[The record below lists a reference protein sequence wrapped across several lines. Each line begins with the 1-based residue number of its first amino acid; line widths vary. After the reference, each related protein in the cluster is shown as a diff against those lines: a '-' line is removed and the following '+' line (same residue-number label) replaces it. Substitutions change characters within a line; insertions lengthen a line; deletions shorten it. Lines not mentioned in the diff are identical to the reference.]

1 MRADPCEGHSFRELP
16 LVRRLQSR
24 VAMVRTRLD
33 SVVQVKERVEEK
45 AGQAL
50 ARVEIAVT
58 AAKSKMEEAKQAASQ
73 DFRTR
78 ADISQWEVTELA
90 HHRAITDAKK
100 AQKDLEA
107 LQKSAQ
113 VVRAT
118 YISAHQ
124 SAEVVRRVAT
134 SRREELTR
142 EMNKAEDKALDE
154 AASMLLFR
162 RAG

>member
-1 MRADPCEGHSFRELP
+1 
-16 LVRRLQSR
+16 
-24 VAMVRTRLD
+24 MVRTRLD

-50 ARVEIAVT
+50 ARAEIAVT
-58 AAKSKMEEAKQAASQ
+58 AAKSKVEEARQAASQ
-73 DFRTR
+73 DFRAR
-78 ADISQWEVTELA
+78 ADIAQWEVTELA

-100 AQKDLEA
+100 AQQDLEA

-118 YISAHQ
+118 YLSAHQ

-142 EMNKAEDKALDE
+142 ELNKAEDKALDE

>member
-1 MRADPCEGHSFRELP
+1 
-16 LVRRLQSR
+16 
-24 VAMVRTRLD
+24 MVRTRLD

-50 ARVEIAVT
+50 ARAEIAVT
-58 AAKSKMEEAKQAASQ
+58 AAKSKVEVARHAASQ

-78 ADISQWEVTELA
+78 ADISSWEVTELA
-90 HHRAITDAKK
+90 HHRAVADAKK
-100 AQKDLEA
+100 AQKDLET
-107 LQKSAQ
+107 LQRSAQ

-118 YISAHQ
+118 YLSAHQ

-134 SRREELTR
+134 SRREEATR
-142 EMNKAEDKALDE
+142 ELNRAEDKALDE